1 MSIKSKK
8 SESGVGL
15 AKAKWTR
22 NFKKTTTLRPNIP
35 VPETK
40 ARARYH
46 QIKTLSYAETK
57 SGAYRIK
64 RISEEINFRINYCKL
79 FLNF

>member
-1 MSIKSKK
+1 MSFKSKK
-8 SESGVGL
+8 SKSAVGL
-15 AKAKWTR
+15 AKAQWTR
-22 NFKKTTTLRPNIP
+22 NFKKTTTLRPN

-64 RISEEINFRINYCKL
+64 RISEEIIKL
-79 FLNF
+79 SNKLL